1 MRAFFRLSDDD
12 FLNRSH
18 RRGCRLTDA
27 DPDIDPYR
35 PPLARLKLTVLV
47 RLKNLG
53 PIFFVT
59 VVLPTLAAL
68 LYFGLFA
75 SDVYVSE
82 ARFVVRSPSKAAV
95 TSLGQV
101 LNNGGLT
108 GATEESNAVLEY
120 LESRSAVS
128 DVNRDGYLARAYG
141 GDGIFVLDRFG
152 GLRAA
157 NRERLYRYYLNKV
170 KAENETTT
178 QVLHLTVSAFTARDA
193 RAINERLLERSEALV
208 NRLSDRART
217 DALALATRE
226 VDEAQARARR
236 SAVALADYR
245 NSSRIIDPEKQAAAR
260 LQMVSKLQDELIS
273 AQTQLKQMET
283 YTPQATQIPYL
294 RTQVASLQREIAA
307 QTASIAGGAGS
318 LSSTAA
324 RYQVLLLDSELAG
337 KQLAATLISLQD
349 ARAEA
354 RRKRAYVE
362 RISDPSL
369 PDYAVEPQRMRGIAA
384 TLALGLLTWGILSVL
399 LAGVREHR
407 D

>member
-1 MRAFFRLSDDD
+1 M
-12 FLNRSH
+12 
-18 RRGCRLTDA
+18 
-27 DPDIDPYR
+27 
-35 PPLARLKLTVLV
+35 LV
-47 RLKNLG
+47 RLRNLG
-53 PIFFVT
+53 PIFIVT
-59 VVLPTLAAL
+59 VVVPTLAAL

-75 SDVYVSE
+75 SDVYTSE

-101 LNNGGLT
+101 LNSGGLT
-108 GATEESNAVLEY
+108 GATEESNAVIEY
-120 LESRSAVS
+120 LESRSAVQ
-128 DVNRDGYLARAYG
+128 DVNRRGLLARAWSNG
-141 GDGIFVLDRFG
+141 AIFVLDRFG
-152 GLRAA
+152 GLQAP
-157 NRERLYRYYLNKV
+157 NRERLYRYYLGKV
-170 KAENETTT
+170 EVENETTT
-178 QVLHLTVSAFTARDA
+178 QVLHLTVRAFAAADA
-193 RAINERLLERSEALV
+193 RAINEGLLERSEALV
-208 NRLSDRART
+208 NRLSERART

-226 VDEAQARARR
+226 VDVAQQRQRRA
-236 SAVALADYR
+236 AIALADYR

-260 LQMVSKLQDELIS
+260 LQMVSKLQDELIA

-307 QTASIAGGAGS
+307 QTASIAGGSSS

-354 RRKRAYVE
+354 LRKRAYVE

-369 PDYAVEPQRMRGIAA
+369 PDYPLEPQRLRGIAA
-384 TLALGLLTWGILSVL
+384 TLVLGLLAWGILSVL
-399 LAGVREHR
+399 LVGVREHR

>member
-1 MRAFFRLSDDD
+1 M
-12 FLNRSH
+12 
-18 RRGCRLTDA
+18 
-27 DPDIDPYR
+27 
-35 PPLARLKLTVLV
+35 LARL
-47 RLKNLG
+47 RNLG
-53 PIFFVT
+53 PIFLFT
-59 VVLPTLAAL
+59 VVLPTLVAL

-101 LNNGGLT
+101 LNSGGLT

-128 DVNRDGYLARAYG
+128 DVNRDGLLTHAYG
-141 GDGIFVLDRFG
+141 DRGIFIFDRFG
-152 GLRAA
+152 GLRQP
-157 NRERLYRYYLNKV
+157 NRERLFQYYLDKV
-170 KAENETTT
+170 KVENETTT
-178 QVLHLTVSAFTARDA
+178 QVLHLTVRAFDA
-193 RAINERLLERSEALV
+193 DRAQAINERLLERSEALV
-208 NRLSDRART
+208 NRLSDRARG

-236 SAVALADYR
+236 AAIALADYR

-260 LQMVSKLQDELIS
+260 LQMVSKLQDELIA

-307 QTASIAGGAGS
+307 QTASIAGGTGS

-369 PDYAVEPQRMRGIAA
+369 PDYANEPKRLRGIAA